1 MKAKGFLFASVL
13 ALAGAVIYSSVSA
26 AAKEDKPAPA
36 TAVLGAPAP
45 DFTLKDAFG
54 KEFKLSEFKDKI
66 VVLEWLNQDC
76 PVSRGAH
83 QKKVMQ
89 EVYRKYAGKGVVWL
103 GMCSTAGEKP
113 DRNRVYAAAQGLAYP
128 ILHDADGKVGHA
140 YQAKT
145 TPHLFIV
152 DKTGKLAYTGAIDDR
167 KEKNYV
173 ANALDELLEDKPVST
188 PKTEPYGCGVKYANN
203 K

>member
-1 MKAKGFLFASVL
+1 MKAKGTLFAIVL
-13 ALAGAVIYSSVSA
+13 AMAGAAVYASVTA
-26 AAKEDKPAPA
+26 AEKAGAS
-36 TAVLGAPAP
+36 TAAIGAAAP
-45 DFTLKDAFG
+45 DFALKDAFG
-54 KEFKLSEFKDKI
+54 KEFKLSEFKDKV

-89 EVYRKYAGKGVVWL
+89 ETYKKYATKGVVWL

-113 DRNRVYAAAQGLAYP
+113 DRDRVYAAAQGLAYP
-128 ILHDADGKVGHA
+128 ILHDADGKVGRA

-145 TPHLFIV
+145 TPHMFII
-152 DKTGKLAYTGAIDDR
+152 DKAGKLAYTGAIDDH
-167 KEKNYV
+167 KDKNYV
-173 ANALDELLEDKPVST
+173 ANALDELLDGKPVSAS
-188 PKTEPYGCGVKYANN
+188 KTEPYGCGVKYAAN